1 MKISVEL
8 DEQVYTFETDRKSS
22 RDLYHMI
29 MHFKGLLLGMGYDL
43 EKIDGCFKGA
53 VDIKFTHG

>member
-1 MKISVEL
+1 MLIEL
-8 DEQVYTFETDRKSS
+8 DDQVYSFETNRKSS

-43 EKIDGCFKGA
+43 ENVDGCFKGA
-53 VDIKFTHG
+53 VDTKFTHE